1 MTKTC
6 AIIGCSPMCFPWG
19 FDEEDEGCAALKLI
33 LINQISKLRGEGC
46 TRFAVSVDCG
56 VGLYAAEILHGLKE
70 SDEELKTI
78 CYVPYEE
85 QATKWTPELRDRYF
99 NALSTCTEV
108 VNVSFEKTVGCEF
121 KAHLAATKDADT
133 VIAVYDPDDPSCER
147 EAAAATVA
155 EMLNKQILTF
165 DPKAIRLQYWVN
177 NMGYIYFLLPI
188 NAEKRECFTLFGI

>member
-46 TRFAVSVDCG
+46 TRFTVSMDCG
-56 VGLYAAEILHGLKE
+56 VGLYAAEILQGLKGSE
-70 SDEELKTI
+70 EELETI

-99 NALSTCTEV
+99 NALAACTEI
-108 VNVSFEKTVGCEF
+108 VNVAYEKTVDCEF
-121 KAHLAATKDADT
+121 KAHLAAINEADT
-133 VIAVYDPDDPSCER
+133 LIAVYDPDDPRCER
-147 EAAAATVA
+147 EAAAVAVAKMLDRQVFTV
-155 EMLNKQILTF
+155 
-165 DPKAIRLQYWVN
+165 DPKAIR
-177 NMGYIYFLLPI
+177 IF
-188 NAEKRECFTLFGI
+188 

>member
-46 TRFAVSVDCG
+46 TRFAVSMDCG
-56 VGLYAAEILHGLKE
+56 VGLYVAEILHGRKE
-70 SDEELKTI
+70 SDGALDTI

-99 NALSTCTEV
+99 NALAACTEV
-108 VNVSFEKTVGCEF
+108 VNMAYEKTVGCEF
-121 KAHLAATKDADT
+121 KAHLAAIKDADT
-133 VIAVYDPDDPSCER
+133 VIAVYDPDNPRCER
-147 EAAAATVA
+147 EAAAVTVA
-155 EMLNKQILTF
+155 ELLNKQILTL
-165 DPKAIRLQYWVN
+165 DPKAIRLQ
-177 NMGYIYFLLPI
+177 
-188 NAEKRECFTLFGI
+188 

>member
-46 TRFAVSVDCG
+46 TRFTVSMDCG
-56 VGLYAAEILHGLKE
+56 VGLYAAEILQGLKGSE
-70 SDEELKTI
+70 EELETI

-99 NALSTCTEV
+99 NALAACTEV
-108 VNVSFEKTVGCEF
+108 VNVAYEKTVGCKF
-121 KAHLAATKDADT
+121 KAYLEAINEADT
-133 VIAVYDPDDPSCER
+133 LIAVYDPDDPRCER
-147 EAAAATVA
+147 EAAAVAVAKMLDRQVFTV
-155 EMLNKQILTF
+155 
-165 DPKAIRLQYWVN
+165 DPKAIH
-177 NMGYIYFLLPI
+177 
-188 NAEKRECFTLFGI
+188 LF

>member
-33 LINQISKLRGEGC
+33 LMNRIIRLRSEGC
-46 TRFAVSVDCG
+46 TRFHISMDCG

-70 SDEELKTI
+70 SDGALETI

-99 NALSTCTEV
+99 NALAACTEV
-108 VNVSFEKTVGCEF
+108 VNVANEKTVGCDF
-121 KAHLAATKDADT
+121 KAYLKAINEADT
-133 VIAVYDPDDPSCER
+133 VIAVYDPDNPRCER
-147 EAAAATVA
+147 EAAAVA
-155 EMLNKQILTF
+155 VAGMLNKQVLTL
-165 DPKAIRLQYWVN
+165 DPKAIRL
-177 NMGYIYFLLPI
+177 
-188 NAEKRECFTLFGI
+188 